1 MNITTVA
8 MSAVA
13 TVASAVGIGIAA
25 PPTSSGDSYPII
37 QKFGTEENLVDD
49 GGAVVQGWTVS
60 NLQSSTDSINYPIR
74 GKLWEATATDR
85 AVEGTVIPFSMHLNA
100 RAPSGQNYP
109 NLAWVAAPQMFQ
121 PGDIGQG
128 QERTGKVYFDVTG
141 QDPDGVVYIA
151 GARDLLFWVK

>member
-8 MSAVA
+8 MA
-13 TVASAVGIGIAA
+13 TVATMATGAGIGIAA
-25 PPTSSGDSYPII
+25 PPTSSGDNYPII
-37 QKFGTEENLVDD
+37 QKFGTEETLVDG
-49 GGAVVQGWTVS
+49 GGAIVQGWTVR

-74 GKLWEATATDR
+74 GQLWEATATDR
-85 AVEGTVIPFSMHLNA
+85 AIEGTVIPFPMHLNG

-121 PGDIGQG
+121 PGNIGQG

-141 QDPDGVVYIA
+141 QDPDGVVYIT